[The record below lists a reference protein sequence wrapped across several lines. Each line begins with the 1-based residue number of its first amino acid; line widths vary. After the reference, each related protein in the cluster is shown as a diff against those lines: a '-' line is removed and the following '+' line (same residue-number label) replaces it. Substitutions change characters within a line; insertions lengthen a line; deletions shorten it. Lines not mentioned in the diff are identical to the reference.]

1 MDTKYYDSIIVTLQS
16 RILCKKCNYVLMSYS
31 RHDYIK
37 CKCGA
42 CFLDGGLDYVRI
54 GGDLNAVTDMSV
66 RSPLTAIPLSYLCGD
81 EEKLKNGTPD
91 DPKLSLE
98 TVSKY
103 IEWMEHSRPKEEL
116 ESNLLYRHLKGF
128 IERNFEW

>member
-1 MDTKYYDSIIVTLQS
+1 MDTKYYDSIIVTLES
-16 RILCKKCNYVLMSYS
+16 SILCKKCNYLLTSHS
-31 RHDYIK
+31 RHDYVK

-42 CFLDGGLDYVRI
+42 CFLDGGFDYMRI

-103 IEWMEHSRPKEEL
+103 IEWMEHSRLKEEL
-116 ESNLLYRHLKGF
+116 ESNLLYNHLKGF